1 MATRAKKKVL
11 TDISKEQAEDAFA
24 AYSKADS
31 RSEELTAKM
40 EQEITKVRQKYA
52 DELDALA
59 ETKRENVEVLET
71 YAKENKELFL
81 TRKSVEMTHGVI
93 GFRTGT
99 HKLAKLK
106 GFTWDDVKE
115 KVKKLLPDYI
125 RTKEEINKEGLIADR
140 DNNDVNKLFAK
151 CGIEV
156 EQDETFYVQ
165 PKKEEVPA

>member
-1 MATRAKKKVL
+1 MATRIKKKVL
-11 TDISKEQAEDAFA
+11 SNISREQAEDAFA

-40 EQEITKVRQKYA
+40 EQEITKVREKYA

-99 HKLAKLK
+99 HKIAKLK

-125 RTKEEINKEGLIADR
+125 RTKEEINKEGLIDDR
-140 DNNDVNKLFAK
+140 DNNDVNKLFAE

-165 PKKEEVPA
+165 PKKEAVPA